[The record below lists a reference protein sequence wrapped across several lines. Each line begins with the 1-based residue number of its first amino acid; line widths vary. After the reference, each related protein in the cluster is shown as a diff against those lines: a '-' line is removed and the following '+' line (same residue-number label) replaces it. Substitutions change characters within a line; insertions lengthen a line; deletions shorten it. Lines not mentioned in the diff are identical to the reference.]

1 MEVERK
7 RPIKQYKVLIA
18 YGPYRKGDK
27 IQPTGMFRDVLLR
40 RGLIAEVVD
49 TKVAEPLTDRMV
61 HMPKD
66 TTLHLNKRGK
76 ENRR

>member
-27 IQPTGMFRDVLLR
+27 IQPTGMFRDVLIR
-40 RGLIAEVVD
+40 RGLIEEVKD
-49 TKVAEPLTDRMV
+49 ERVAEPMMDRM
-61 HMPKD
+61 MPQPRE
-66 TTLHLNKRGK
+66 TLHLNKRG
-76 ENRR
+76 RR